1 MDDED
6 DYEELVSMAL
16 STTLLQDVNQS
27 STRILDE
34 DTLDYVTGMLGSN
47 PFDEDTREA
56 VRELL
61 VNAIVSSMDDVD
73 ADADEEEAMDVMG
86 ICDRLFAALD
96 LNTSSSS
103 NCNSDPNDP
112 QNHHPAQASS
122 ALRKLST
129 TVTMKEQ
136 DVETFAS
143 GLRSKDEN
151 GHEQAYSPMD
161 GTEDAEGT
169 PGPPS
174 KIAAFYANMIDPS
187 NNAMAMSER
196 NRRKQRQHAIRLQLE
211 DDERQRAIADAMTMF
226 HTEDDDENNTTKKA
240 TKQQQQQG
248 DDDEEGDGVM
258 TKDIRLLNFELPN
271 LRGGGPNL
279 LTGANLI
286 LARGRR
292 YGLMG
297 RNGCGKTTFLTALSR
312 RTIVSNTGDKKD
324 EAGCVPKT
332 VRMLLVRQEI
342 VGNTLSAVDT
352 VLKSD
357 VKRESCKRYIDWID
371 HELDK
376 LENNNDTNTEDTKD
390 DTNNQ
395 KNDAKIVNETVSKEE
410 SSSSNSSNKI
420 KTKESVKEK
429 RERLREERKEAK
441 KNKKKNKPTTTKNTT
456 ESASASSSAAAAMM
470 TDEERKKK
478 RKKLRQQLV
487 QAHHK
492 LSEIEAVEGGDP
504 EPRARKVLAGL
515 GFVTQEMQDKP
526 TSALS
531 GGWRMRVS
539 LSCALFAN
547 PSLLLLD
554 EPTNHLGT

>member
-1 MDDED
+1 M
-6 DYEELVSMAL
+6 
-16 STTLLQDVNQS
+16 NQS

-61 VNAIVSSMDDVD
+61 VNAIVSSTDDVD

-112 QNHHPAQASS
+112 QNHHPAQSSS

-136 DVETFAS
+136 DVATFAS

-226 HTEDDDENNTTKKA
+226 HTEEDDENNTSKKA

-248 DDDEEGDGVM
+248 GGDDEEGDGVM

-297 RNGCGKTTFLTALSR
+297 RNGCGKTTFLTALSQ

-332 VRMLLVRQEI
+332 VRMLL
-342 VGNTLSAVDT
+342 LS
-352 VLKSD
+352 L
-357 VKRESCKRYIDWID
+357 IHI
-371 HELDK
+371 
-376 LENNNDTNTEDTKD
+376 
-390 DTNNQ
+390 
-395 KNDAKIVNETVSKEE
+395 
-410 SSSSNSSNKI
+410 
-420 KTKESVKEK
+420 
-429 RERLREERKEAK
+429 
-441 KNKKKNKPTTTKNTT
+441 
-456 ESASASSSAAAAMM
+456 
-470 TDEERKKK
+470 
-478 RKKLRQQLV
+478 
-487 QAHHK
+487 
-492 LSEIEAVEGGDP
+492 
-504 EPRARKVLAGL
+504 
-515 GFVTQEMQDKP
+515 
-526 TSALS
+526 
-531 GGWRMRVS
+531 
-539 LSCALFAN
+539 
-547 PSLLLLD
+547 
-554 EPTNHLGT
+554 